1 MDAKKLQIESLILV
15 ALAKNFNSQ
24 GTYLIGELKQQTK
37 QNFNIAMNAT
47 HNFVAGIEKNLQP
60 EEVKF
65 LEELVGTMDDALADM
80 RKELHKEKKET
91 CENKHSVKSV
101 IIVKIK

>member
-37 QNFNIAMNAT
+37 MNFNVAMSAT
-47 HNFVAGIEKNLQP
+47 NNFVAGIEKGLKEDERQ
-60 EEVKF
+60 F
-65 LEELVGTMDDALADM
+65 LNDLVGVMDDALYEM
-80 RKELHKEKKET
+80 RKDLEKQSD
-91 CENKHSVKSV
+91 NNNQ
-101 IIVKIK
+101 

>member
-1 MDAKKLQIESLILV
+1 MDTKKLQIESLILV

-80 RKELHKEKKET
+80 RKELHKPKEEV
-91 CENKHSVKSV
+91 CENTDSMKSV
-101 IIVKIK
+101 IFIKDK

>member
-1 MDAKKLQIESLILV
+1 MTKEDLQIESLILV

-37 QNFNIAMNAT
+37 QNFNTATNAT

-60 EEVKF
+60 
-65 LEELVGTMDDALADM
+65 
-80 RKELHKEKKET
+80 
-91 CENKHSVKSV
+91 
-101 IIVKIK
+101 